1 MKKNY
6 RKKSVYVTLAV
17 DFVHDGHINILNVAK
32 NYGEVTVGLLTDKA
46 IGSYKKLPHFTFEQ
60 RKKIVE
66 NLKQVTNIVKQNELD
81 YTKNLN
87 LLKPDYVIHGDD
99 WKNLTSKDG
108 CEFDQCVV
116 GGARVRPTIEGGW
129 HVDA

>member
-6 RKKSVYVTLAV
+6 RKKTVYVTLAI
-17 DFVHDGHINILNVAK
+17 DFVHDGHINILNIAK

-66 NLKQVTNIVKQNELD
+66 NLKQVTNIIEQN
-81 YTKNLN
+81 
-87 LLKPDYVIHGDD
+87 
-99 WKNLTSKDG
+99 
-108 CEFDQCVV
+108 
-116 GGARVRPTIEGGW
+116 
-129 HVDA
+129 